1 MPTLRCCSTITI
13 KEKKLLKEFILI
25 FRNHILDWLIGNLIA
40 GLPGEMTGDHPP
52 PPKKQK
58 KPELKIWLLLV
69 IIGLIWMLEVFL
81 CLGMCSFHAA
91 CFTWNLL
98 LAHICFSIVPETLS
112 RTSQMPRLCICNS
125 KLARSNV
132 ITVFVIPRF
141 EFHNEYETRRKMS
154 LTSL

>member
-1 MPTLRCCSTITI
+1 MPTSRCCSTITI
-13 KEKKLLKEFILI
+13 KEKKAPKRVYFDLQKSYSGLI
-25 FRNHILDWLIGNLIA
+25 NRKPSCRPASRNDWG
-40 GLPGEMTGDHPP
+40 TPP
-52 PPKKQK
+52 QK
-58 KPELKIWLLLV
+58 KRELKIWLLLV

-81 CLGMCSFHAA
+81 CLGMCSFCAA

-98 LAHICFSIVPETLS
+98 LPHICFSIVPETLS
-112 RTSQMPRLCICNS
+112 RTSQLPRLCICNS

-132 ITVFVIPRF
+132 ITVFVSPRF